1 MNNLTRKHRISVLGW
16 GSIPPVELNIW
27 GGVLAGVALG
37 GLALAGWF
45 AWQNQNLPLAD
56 AGAPG
61 RSFGPNSLGMEFREI
76 LFKPGIFMACREVTA
91 GQYVI
96 YLQNSGSE
104 TKATQLLNRLRN
116 DMPVNF
122 VNFSDAKLFAD
133 WLTKKER
140 TEKKITQQASYRL
153 PKDEEWSLSAGL
165 IEDGWRPELRQKFSE
180 QRFQKSGEKFFQVES
195 TSKYGIVGLDSD
207 PMEWCEDMLPQSRAN
222 ETNSIYRVVRG
233 NEPTIPWERIGM
245 TNSSGSGR
253 LGFRLGFRLIY
264 VNFEESKR

>member
-1 MNNLTRKHRISVLGW
+1 MVCYSTRRAIDL
-16 GSIPPVELNIW
+16 

-45 AWQNQNLPLAD
+45 SWQNQNLPLAD

-91 GQYVI
+91 GQYAI

-104 TKATQLLNRLRN
+104 TKAAQLLNRLRN

-140 TEKKITQQASYRL
+140 IEKKLLAKPLIGC
-153 PKDEEWSLSAGL
+153 PKMRNGVF
-165 IEDGWRPELRQKFSE
+165 R
-180 QRFQKSGEKFFQVES
+180 
-195 TSKYGIVGLDSD
+195 
-207 PMEWCEDMLPQSRAN
+207 RA
-222 ETNSIYRVVRG
+222 
-233 NEPTIPWERIGM
+233 
-245 TNSSGSGR
+245 
-253 LGFRLGFRLIY
+253 
-264 VNFEESKR
+264 